1 MGILL
6 TSNPAEASI
15 LCAPKVM
22 RTRKFVAALAGAPL
36 VVSTTFLDYCL
47 KHNSPPATARHA
59 LGNDRDTKER
69 FGFHISQ
76 ALDRAKMNNRH
87 LLRGWT
93 IFCTEAVK
101 GGFDTYKEI
110 TQLNGGQCLLWKGRA
125 SVTVTKRKPLPDA
138 GDESQNQ
145 GGEEE
150 QDVLFLISGTSKEEL
165 GLWQKFRALAEKH
178 DMRPRIVKPDWLLV
192 CAMMQQVEWRDEYEL
207 SGDGL

>member
-6 TSNPAEASI
+6 TNNPVEASI

-22 RTRKFVAALAGAPL
+22 RTRKFVGALASAPL

-47 KHNSPPATARHA
+47 KHDSPPPTAPHA

-76 ALDRAKMNNRH
+76 AISRAKMNGRR

-93 IFCTEAVK
+93 IFCTEAIK

-110 TQLNGGQCLLWKGRA
+110 VYLNGGQCLLWKGRA
-125 SVTVTKRKPLPDA
+125 SVTVMKREPLPDA

-145 GGEEE
+145 GGEAEG
-150 QDVLFLISGTSKEEL
+150 DVLYLISGTSEAEVN
-165 GLWQKFRALAEKH
+165 LWPKFRALAEKH

-192 CAMMQQVEWRDEYEL
+192 CAMAQQVEWRDDFEL
-207 SGDGL
+207 PE

>member
-6 TSNPAEASI
+6 TGNPAEATI

-22 RTRKFVAALAGAPL
+22 RTRKFVAALAAGPL
-36 VVSTTFLDYCL
+36 VVHTSFLDYCI
-47 KHNSPPATARHA
+47 KHDSPPPTASHA

-69 FGFHISQ
+69 FGFHISKVIG
-76 ALDRAKMNNRH
+76 RAKMNQRR

-93 IFCTEAVK
+93 IFCTEAVN

-110 TQLNGGQCLLWKGRA
+110 VSLNGGQCFLWKGRE
-125 SVTVTKRKPLPDA
+125 SVNVTKRKPLPDA

-150 QDVLFLISGTSKEEL
+150 EDVLYLISGTGKNETV
-165 GLWQKFRALAEKH
+165 LWGKFRALAEKH
-178 DMRPRIVKPDWLLV
+178 DMRPRIVKPDWLLS
-192 CAMMQQVEWRDEYEL
+192 CAMAQQVEWNEEYDL
-207 SGDGL
+207 KG